1 MPGTS
6 KTGRPLK
13 GLRNEVQDVDLGAA
27 PQSGFLSSLASL
39 PLVDWGWMWALWGF
53 AKAVVGAGKGLL
65 AFVWAAMKGDARVL
79 SWKRSAY
86 RGPDVPAVRTL
97 EEENGAEDQEDEL
110 YRRFL
115 VGDSLSDADD
125 DEPAQ
130 WESDE
135 AGDEEEDA
143 TDASDEE
150 ESEQDAEALALFR
163 DLQRSRAR
171 SVTPTPE
178 ASSSSAAPL
187 FMAHMVRDGSSPL
200 TRRQYLALT
209 TGHARAVEVGESRS
223 ESIYSQGRRRKAD
236 LACSTPVHVRS
247 RR

>member
-1 MPGTS
+1 MR
-6 KTGRPLK
+6 RP
-13 GLRNEVQDVDLGAA
+13 
-27 PQSGFLSSLASL
+27 
-39 PLVDWGWMWALWGF
+39 
-53 AKAVVGAGKGLL
+53 
-65 AFVWAAMKGDARVL
+65 
-79 SWKRSAY
+79 
-86 RGPDVPAVRTL
+86 
-97 EEENGAEDQEDEL
+97 EEEDGAEDQEDEL

-130 WESDE
+130 WDSDE
-135 AGDEEEDA
+135 AGDEDEDA

-150 ESEQDAEALALFR
+150 EAEQDAEALALFM

-178 ASSSSAAPL
+178 ASSSAAPL

-209 TGHARAVEVGESRS
+209 AGHSGDVEVESSRGQS
-223 ESIYSQGRRRKAD
+223 TYLQGRGPKADLTCSTLFHVGRRR
-236 LACSTPVHVRS
+236 
-247 RR
+247 